1 MIWTNPAVIDEP
13 LLNTIMITIQNGENG
28 MNTEGY
34 VRGLLFELDYL
45 KQENTNLKNGL
56 SAALQDQ
63 VNGSF
68 IEKAEEFQQMFIN
81 KDQVIDLFRHEVTAL
96 AIETSPDTENGE
108 EPGKI
113 GQMQRE
119 IEVLTTC
126 FFEMKA
132 AFEKYL
138 SEV

>member
-1 MIWTNPAVIDEP
+1 MIDEP
-13 LLNTIMITIQNGENG
+13 LLNTIMITIQNGANG
-28 MNTEGY
+28 MNTGGY
-34 VRGLLFELDYL
+34 VRELLFELDCL
-45 KQENTNLKNGL
+45 KQENANLKNGL
-56 SAALQDQ
+56 SLALQDK
-63 VNGSF
+63 VNGNF

-96 AIETSPDTENGE
+96 AIERSSDTGNGE

-113 GQMQRE
+113 VQMQRE

-138 SEV
+138 SEI

>member
-1 MIWTNPAVIDEP
+1 MIDEP

-34 VRGLLFELDYL
+34 VRGLLFELDCL
-45 KQENTNLKNGL
+45 KQENANLKNGL
-56 SAALQDQ
+56 SAALQDK
-63 VNGSF
+63 VNGNF

-96 AIETSPDTENGE
+96 AIETSPDAGNGE

-113 GQMQRE
+113 VQMQRE

-138 SEV
+138 SEIRRIDS

>member
-1 MIWTNPAVIDEP
+1 MIMV
-13 LLNTIMITIQNGENG
+13 TIQNGENG

-34 VRGLLFELDYL
+34 VRGLLLELDYL

-56 SAALQDQ
+56 SMALQDR
-63 VNGSF
+63 VNGNF

-96 AIETSPDTENGE
+96 SIGSSPDGGNGV
-108 EPGKI
+108 EPGRI
-113 GQMQRE
+113 VQMQRE